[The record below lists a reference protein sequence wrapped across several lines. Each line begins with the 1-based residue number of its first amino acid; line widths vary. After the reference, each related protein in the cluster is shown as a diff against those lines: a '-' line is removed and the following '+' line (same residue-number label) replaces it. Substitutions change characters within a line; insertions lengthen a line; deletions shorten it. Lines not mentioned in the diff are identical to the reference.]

1 MQNLPLPSCRIGML
15 TPSSNTVLEPFTA
28 HLLAP
33 LFPRVTA
40 HFGRFR
46 VTRIALDEAA
56 NQQFGQEA
64 ILAAAALLADAR
76 VDLIAWNGTSASW
89 LGFDWDARLCAA
101 IEARTG
107 VRATSAMAA
116 INALIRRD
124 GVERLALVTPY
135 TSDVEDKIVENYARL
150 GITVVAGRHSG
161 LGDNYSFAEISEAE
175 IEAMCRDVA
184 TARPD
189 AIAIVCTNM
198 RGALVGAQLERRLGV
213 RIYDSVSATLWGCL
227 SELGVPTAALA
238 GYGALFAAP
247 ADAAAP
253 GLPAQ

>member
-1 MQNLPLPSCRIGML
+1 MQNFTLPRRRIGML

-33 LFPRVTA
+33 LFPQVTA

-46 VTRIALDEAA
+46 VTRIALDEEA
-56 NQQFGQEA
+56 NDQFGQEP
-64 ILAAAALLADAR
+64 ILAAAELLADAR
-76 VDLIAWNGTSASW
+76 ADIIAWNGTSASW

-107 VRATSAMAA
+107 VKATSAMAA

-135 TSDVEDKIVENYARL
+135 TSDVEQKIVENYARL

-161 LGDNYSFAEISEAE
+161 FSDNYSFAEISEAE
-175 IEAMCRDVA
+175 IETMCLDVA
-184 TARPD
+184 AASPD

-198 RGALVGAQLERRLGV
+198 RGALIGAEMERRLGV
-213 RIYDSVSATLWGCL
+213 RVYDSVSATLWGCL
-227 SELGVPTAALA
+227 AELGVPTGALA
-238 GYGALFAAP
+238 AFGTMFAAP
-247 ADAAAP
+247 HPAAAL
-253 GLPAQ
+253 GVAAQ